1 MTTPQK
7 ITGRVLSGCRIVI
20 LEDDYYQ
27 AQDCKLVLE
36 QAGAAVIS
44 VSGTFPDLEVML
56 VEGAI
61 DAVLVDINL
70 GYGMSFEFARELQ
83 NRQIPFVFLTGYDT
97 AILPEDLAGSPYI
110 SKPAGQGRIVAA
122 LAGLTSRLQD

>member
-1 MTTPQK
+1 MTRPQN

-27 AQDCKLVLE
+27 AQDCKLILE
-36 QAGAAVIS
+36 EAGAGVIGI
-44 VSGTFPDLEVML
+44 SGTLPDLETL
-56 VEGAI
+56 LAQGAI

-70 GYGMSFEFARELQ
+70 GHGMSFKFVRELQ
-83 NRQIPFVFLTGYDT
+83 DRQIPFVLLTGYDA

-110 SKPAGQGRIVAA
+110 SKPAAAGRIVSA
-122 LAGLTSRLQD
+122 LATLMGRRQD